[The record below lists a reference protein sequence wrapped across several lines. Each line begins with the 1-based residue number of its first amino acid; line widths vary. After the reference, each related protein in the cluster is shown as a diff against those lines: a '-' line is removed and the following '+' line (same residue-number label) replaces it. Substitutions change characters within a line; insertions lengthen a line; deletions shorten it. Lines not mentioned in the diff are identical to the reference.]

1 MTDRNGEVRM
11 EQQPVTMADV
21 ARAAGV
27 SVTTVSYV
35 LSGKRPV
42 APAKRDAVQAAITK
56 LGFRLNTVAQ
66 SLRTGRSSTVAL
78 IIPDIANPFYAQLAR
93 GLQDALRPDKY
104 HVVVCNT
111 NAERAEE
118 LLYLDD
124 AVKRWLDGVVITPS
138 WLVPDDFDALQAAG
152 IPVVVSADTEMDGLD
167 LVRAD
172 SQGAIDQAVGHL
184 AQEGH
189 RRLGMLV
196 GPAGTPAGDPRLEL
210 YRAAAGRHGLDLPA
224 SLVVRGKHTRE
235 AGVAGLRRL
244 MNRKNPPTAIACV
257 NDLTAIG
264 ALEAA
269 EQMGLAVP
277 SDVALIGHDDIEV
290 ASLVRPRLSTIRY
303 PAHEVGSACGRL
315 LLERIGGR
323 AGQAEVALRTQLV
336 LRETT

>member
-1 MTDRNGEVRM
+1 MD
-11 EQQPVTMADV
+11 QQSVTMSDV

-35 LSGKRPV
+35 LSGKRAV
-42 APAKRDAVQAAITK
+42 APDKREAVHKAVAE

-66 SLRTGRSSTVAL
+66 SLRTKRSRTVAL
-78 IIPDIANPFYAQLAR
+78 IVPDIANPFYAQLAR
-93 GLQDALRPDKY
+93 GLQDAMRPERY

-111 NAERAEE
+111 NADRAEE

-124 AVKRWLDGVVITPS
+124 VVQRRLDGVVITPQ
-138 WLVPDDFDALQAAG
+138 WLAPEDFDAVRAAG
-152 IPVVVSADTEMDGLD
+152 IPVVVSSDTGPGSLD

-172 SQGAIDQAVGHL
+172 SHEAVDQAVAHL
-184 AQEGH
+184 ARQGH
-189 RRLGMLV
+189 ERLGMLA

-224 SLVVRGKHTRE
+224 GLIVRGKHTRE
-235 AGVAGLRRL
+235 AGAEGLRRL
-244 MNRKNPPTAIACV
+244 MSRKKPPTAIACV
-257 NDLTAIG
+257 NDRTAVG

-269 EQMGLAVP
+269 EQLGLAIP
-277 SDVALIGHDDIEV
+277 SDLALIGHDDIEI

-303 PAHEVGSACGRL
+303 PAHEAGSTCGRL
-315 LLERIGGR
+315 LLERIAGR
-323 AGQAEVALRTQLV
+323 AGTSEVALRTRLV